1 MSILNRLPVVAFRAQ
16 LLFLR
21 RVPTDIFP
29 VDLPSAVA
37 MPVVLSGALDQYMAE
52 SLKEQLLA
60 SVSTAETEL
69 LLDMTAVEHVDA
81 CALQVLLAFKAGL
94 KQDKLRI
101 NGADASIQQWIRIAG
116 AGAFFEFSDLNS

>member
-1 MSILNRLPVVAFRAQ
+1 
-16 LLFLR
+16 
-21 RVPTDIFP
+21 
-29 VDLPSAVA
+29 
-37 MPVVLSGALDQYMAE
+37 MAE

-101 NGADASIQQWIRIAG
+101 DGADASIQQWIRIAG
-116 AGAFFEFSDLNS
+116 ADGSFEFSDMNS